1 MMKYQVHIWGLML
14 TILVTKKDS
23 QTMNNISKL
32 SVTTINKISSKNQKI
47 KQKHLSHSESVL
59 ANLIQSS
66 PYPNFRFFC
75 PYCSS
80 LDVFITIDKT
90 SNHFT
95 VDCLDC
101 EKKWIDSR
109 SWKT

>member
-1 MMKYQVHIWGLML
+1 MS
-14 TILVTKKDS
+14 TIQVTKKES
-23 QTMNNISKL
+23 QIINDISKL
-32 SVTTINKISSKNQKI
+32 STTTENKISRKNQKI
-47 KQKHLSHSESVL
+47 IQKLPSHSENVL
-59 ANLIQSS
+59 ANLVKSS
-66 PYPNFRFFC
+66 PHPNFRFFC

-80 LDVFITIDKT
+80 LDVFITINKI

-109 SWKT
+109 SWKI

>member
-1 MMKYQVHIWGLML
+1 MS
-14 TILVTKKDS
+14 TIQVTKKESEIINDILKS
-23 QTMNNISKL
+23 
-32 SVTTINKISSKNQKI
+32 SVTTANKFSGKNQKI
-47 KQKHLSHSESVL
+47 KPKLLSYSESVL

-66 PYPNFRFFC
+66 PHPNFRFFC

-80 LDVFITIDKT
+80 LDVFITIDKI

-109 SWKT
+109 SWKI